1 MLEHKK
7 FLDTQKKMR
16 FLPPKGTSHIRSRRW
31 FNNHLGTTRISQ
43 LTMSNINKNERE
55 IGTQSQQ

>member
-1 MLEHKK
+1 
-7 FLDTQKKMR
+7 MR